1 MKKILALALALLTIV
16 AAFAIPTTAADTD
29 VVTKGLVIH
38 YDGVNNAGN
47 AHDSKSVLWKDA
59 TGNKNDFG
67 LDLDAANYW
76 KDNALHVDGA
86 FFYFPD
92 KALEVVNG
100 KAWTVEIAFGKI
112 ELLGSSYDTFIFSDN
127 DHFSIFRRT
136 NNDSIEFKGND
147 AKAERVVIP
156 DGANL
161 MNESTVTVTYTLN
174 GMVRISVDGKLMGE
188 MPQPGKEMGA
198 DSLALGHFDPKRYW
212 TGDVHSIRF
221 YDRELT
227 ADEVAQNSLADDVK

>member
-86 FFYFPD
+86 FFY
-92 KALEVVNG
+92 
-100 KAWTVEIAFGKI
+100 
-112 ELLGSSYDTFIFSDN
+112 
-127 DHFSIFRRT
+127 
-136 NNDSIEFKGND
+136 
-147 AKAERVVIP
+147 
-156 DGANL
+156 
-161 MNESTVTVTYTLN
+161 
-174 GMVRISVDGKLMGE
+174 
-188 MPQPGKEMGA
+188 
-198 DSLALGHFDPKRYW
+198 
-212 TGDVHSIRF
+212 
-221 YDRELT
+221 LT
-227 ADEVAQNSLADDVK
+227 ARLGLLRSHSVRLSSSVPATIPSFSRITTTSRSSVVPTTTASSSRATTQRLSAL